1 MVNVGDS
8 VTISDENR
16 VEHVALV
23 TAIHG
28 WTTPEQKK
36 AYQEKMVA
44 DLEAELE
51 SDKTEEWKQTRVR
64 PALEG
69 ARAALESDAPFVPS
83 CINVVYVSK
92 DASKHDPYGN
102 QLERLSSLQH
112 ESAVQN
118 MTVPGRFYRL

>member
-1 MVNVGDS
+1 MVDIGDPVS
-8 VTISDENR
+8 ISDEKR
-16 VEHVALV
+16 VDHIALV

-28 WTTPEQKK
+28 WTTPEQRE
-36 AYQEKMVA
+36 AHYDAQ
-44 DLEAELE
+44 LEAGKRSLD
-51 SDKTEEWKQTRVR
+51 SGQIDQARFDEWS
-64 PALEG
+64 AAIEAG
-69 ARAALESDAPFVPS
+69 RASPFAPS

>member
-8 VTISDENR
+8 VSISDEKR
-16 VEHVALV
+16 VDHVALV

-28 WTTPEQKK
+28 WTTPEQ
-36 AYQEKMVA
+36 
-44 DLEAELE
+44 LEAHIAVQREMADRQLAE
-51 SDKTEEWKQTRVR
+51 GSIKQEFYDRWLQSLDDL
-64 PALEG
+64 AK
-69 ARAALESDAPFVPS
+69 APFSPS

>member
-8 VTISDENR
+8 VSICDEKR
-16 VEHVALV
+16 VDHVALV

-28 WTTPEQKK
+28 WTTEEQRQ
-36 AYQEKMVA
+36 AHYDAQ
-44 DLEAELE
+44 LEAGKTSLE
-51 SDKTEEWKQTRVR
+51 SGQIDQERFDQWTAAIE
-64 PALEG
+64 AG
-69 ARAALESDAPFVPS
+69 RAMPFAPS

-92 DASKHDPYGN
+92 DAAKHDPYGN

-118 MTVPGRFYRL
+118 MTVPGRFYRT